1 MLTKI
6 LESLEKDSVSIQ
18 DYEKNRKDQNN
29 NFFLDKGF
37 LTNSI
42 KNRMT
47 NNSFSL
53 LFKLFNDKYVSNNK
67 NRIKNVNTRKNM
79 NLFIHD
85 DLNLN
90 FDLASIDICEDV
102 EVNGI
107 IKKRYIRLNIWIKQ
121 NTDVKGESSN
131 MRMSEE
137 NQIKLKDLQEKI
149 RNRNRVVSQPKL
161 YECNNNN
168 LNNNDKPKEEE
179 KKKTFSEIVE
189 EANRLE
195 ENIESEIIKDSENK
209 KEKNDNDLVSIC
221 TTLSNSNCDCD
232 DEEFIDIPDE
242 LIKVLTKI
250 QSRYKVFFSDLRI
263 DAFSKST
270 VWILINCPS
279 SILNSLSTIIRCFDK
294 NIPDEVNRNYS
305 FIISKDYIS
314 VRQTIFKGSKDAYK
328 VNELGRILNRV
339 PSISVK

>member
-18 DYEKNRKDQNN
+18 DYEKNKKDQNN

-67 NRIKNVNTRKNM
+67 NGIKNVNTRKNM

-85 DLNLN
+85 DLCLN

-121 NTDVKGESSN
+121 NTDVKGESN
-131 MRMSEE
+131 AMRMSEE

-149 RNRNRVVSQPKL
+149 RNRNRVTQPKL
-161 YECNNNN
+161 YECDNN
-168 LNNNDKPKEEE
+168 LNNDKPKEEE
-179 KKKTFSEIVE
+179 KKKTFSELVE

-195 ENIESEIIKDSENK
+195 ENMETEMIKDAENK

-221 TTLSNSNCDCD
+221 ATLSNSNCDSD

-279 SILNSLSTIIRCFDK
+279 SILNSLATIIRCFDK

-305 FIISKDYIS
+305 FIIAKDYIS
-314 VRQTIFKGSKDAYK
+314 IRQTIFKGSKDAYK